1 MPVLN
6 RELAEKEVNKWLDS
20 KKVRATVR
28 RENKDNI
35 EAIIDGFEDGL
46 LVLNKETNAIK
57 QTLIFPTGAIK
68 EIIIQPR
75 LKVSERI
82 ERLKNAG
89 NDADSRVVA
98 VLAALSGNIAEALK
112 GMDADDLAVSRN
124 ITAFFF

>member
-6 RELAEKEVNKWLDS
+6 RELAEQEVNKWLDS
-20 KKVRATVR
+20 KRVRATVR

-46 LVLNKETNAIK
+46 LILSEETNAIK
-57 QTLIFPTGAIK
+57 QTLIFPTGALK

-82 ERLKNAG
+82 DRLKNAG

-98 VLAALSGNIAEALK
+98 ILAALSGNMTEALK

>member
-46 LVLNKETNAIK
+46 LVLSEETNAIK

-98 VLAALSGNIAEALK
+98 RLAALSGNMTEALK